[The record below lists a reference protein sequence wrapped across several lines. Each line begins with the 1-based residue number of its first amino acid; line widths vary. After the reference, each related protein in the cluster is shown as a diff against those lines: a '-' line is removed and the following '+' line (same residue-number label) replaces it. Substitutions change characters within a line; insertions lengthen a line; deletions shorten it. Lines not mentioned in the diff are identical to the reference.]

1 MRSPSTI
8 VFVLTVWL
16 FFCLSSPAQSTN
28 LRFSY
33 GSPIASTP
41 IKIADN
47 LIIVEVAVNG
57 RTGNFIFDTGAESTV
72 VNTSFATQAG
82 LKSEGTTVGTGSAG
96 SATAGIIRNTSL
108 RVAGIEA
115 ADLTVYSLAID
126 PFTAALGIKIDGVL
140 GNDIIGQLVVEIDY
154 AAAVLT
160 LYDPPSYRPS
170 KDADLVPVTIEDN
183 QPFIATAVSIS
194 GRRSLPVKLE
204 IDTGSTGSLLL
215 NSHFVRR
222 HRLLTALTKS
232 IGTRAGGVGGT
243 GTSTVGRIAGVR
255 FGRTKVA
262 EPIVQLYTGTK
273 GDNASAEYDGIVG
286 GAIFRRFKMTVDMP
300 GRRLFLES
308 NAHLT
313 DPFETDMSGIDL
325 VADGDSLNIITA
337 DEVKPSSAA
346 GKAGIRGGDV
356 IRSINGRPA
365 SVLGMQEVRRL
376 FRTAGS
382 YKVEIARGR
391 RVFPV
396 RLVLKRIL

>member
-1 MRSPSTI
+1 VRLPGTI
-8 VFVLTVWL
+8 IFVLTLFL
-16 FFCLSSPAQSTN
+16 FFCLSSAAQSTK
-28 LRFSY
+28 LRFSS

-47 LIIVEVAVNG
+47 LVIVEVAVNG
-57 RTGNFIFDTGAESTV
+57 RTGNFIFDTGAEGTV
-72 VNTSFATQAG
+72 INTSFATQVG

-96 SATAGIIRNTSL
+96 SATAGIIRSTSL
-108 RVAGIEA
+108 RIAGVEA
-115 ADLTVYSLAID
+115 TDVTVYSLAID
-126 PFTAALGIKIDGVL
+126 PFAAALGIKIDGVL

-160 LYDPPSYRPS
+160 LYDPPGYRPS
-170 KDADLVPVTIEDN
+170 KDADVVPMTIEDN
-183 QPFIATAVSIS
+183 QPFIAAAVSIS
-194 GRRSLPVKLE
+194 GKRSLPAKLE

-215 NSHFVRR
+215 NSPFVRR
-222 HRLLTALTKS
+222 HRLLTSLRRS
-232 IGTRAGGVGGT
+232 IGTRTGGVGGT
-243 GTSTVGRIAGVR
+243 GTSTVGRIAGIR
-255 FGRTKVA
+255 FGRTDVA
-262 EPIVQLYTGTK
+262 EPIAQLYTGTK
-273 GDNASAEYDGIVG
+273 GDNASGEYDGILG

-300 GRRLFLES
+300 GRRLFLEP

-325 VADGDSLNIITA
+325 VADGGALNIITA
-337 DEVKPSSAA
+337 DEVKPASVAA
-346 GKAGIRGGDV
+346 KAGIRGGDV

-376 FRTAGS
+376 FRTAGA